1 MNKIHAK
8 DIRFGMRGHD
18 LGSDFDEMIENAK
31 KYNVHTLQFALA
43 KTVNDVDFDSVG
55 YDKAL
60 SDKISAALREN
71 DLSVAV
77 LGCYINPVDRS
88 ETELEKSLRRF
99 ENFISYASDFNA
111 GVIGTEPGFYE
122 SLEKTH
128 SEENYSFFIKNM
140 RRLVNAAEEKGVVIG
155 LEPVYLNTIC
165 SPEVTRRML
174 DDINSDSLA
183 VIFDLSNILNAENY
197 TRQHEIIDSAFAL
210 FGDKI
215 RVIHLKD
222 FTFENGE
229 KRFAVTGTGMYDIE
243 YLFSKIAALPHM
255 PQIILDELPPR
266 YHDEAIANLERIL
279 G

>member
-43 KTVNDVDFDSVG
+43 KTVNEVDFDSVG

-99 ENFISYASDFNA
+99 TQAISMPVLSAPSPDFMKASKKH
-111 GVIGTEPGFYE
+111 IPRKIIR
-122 SLEKTH
+122 SL
-128 SEENYSFFIKNM
+128 
-140 RRLVNAAEEKGVVIG
+140 
-155 LEPVYLNTIC
+155 
-165 SPEVTRRML
+165 
-174 DDINSDSLA
+174 
-183 VIFDLSNILNAENY
+183 
-197 TRQHEIIDSAFAL
+197 
-210 FGDKI
+210 
-215 RVIHLKD
+215 
-222 FTFENGE
+222 
-229 KRFAVTGTGMYDIE
+229 
-243 YLFSKIAALPHM
+243 
-255 PQIILDELPPR
+255 
-266 YHDEAIANLERIL
+266 
-279 G
+279 